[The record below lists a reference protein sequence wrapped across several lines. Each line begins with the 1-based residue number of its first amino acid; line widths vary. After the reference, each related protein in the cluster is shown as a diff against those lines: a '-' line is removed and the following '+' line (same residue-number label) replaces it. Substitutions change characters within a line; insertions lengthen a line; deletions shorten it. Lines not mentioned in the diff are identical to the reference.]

1 MDSNNTKSPKMTVT
15 ALRMVT
21 MSSPTVT
28 SVDSPPQIK
37 SSRISNF
44 SVASL
49 LADTRS
55 KTPPPSRL
63 IAHHINNNNNEIC
76 LTPKNLSMSQA
87 SSCSPNSQNND
98 SSNSIKHNDSELLDQ
113 RSHTPH
119 SSIASDDY
127 DDSIHDDDDDED
139 VDIEDMNSEN
149 STNGQKSAS
158 GLLPPQSLVGGPVPI
173 RPTPF
178 SALAAAAAAWG
189 GMNNGVG
196 GWPGRQMPPFGP
208 PGLFPGQGFP
218 NQMNGGENRLGV
230 ELFQSL
236 KSEKLFFESHLT
248 RFS

>member
-1 MDSNNTKSPKMTVT
+1 MDLSNEKSLKMTVT
-15 ALRMVT
+15 PIRLVT

-28 SVDSPPQIK
+28 SVDSPPQMKTIP
-37 SSRISNF
+37 SRISNF

-55 KTPPPSRL
+55 KTPPPSRI
-63 IAHHINNNNNEIC
+63 IANHIITNNNNNNNNDIC
-76 LTPKNLSMSQA
+76 VTPKNLSMSQA

-98 SSNSIKHNDSELLDQ
+98 STNSIRHTDSELLDQ

-119 SSIASDDY
+119 SSIASEEY
-127 DDSIHDDDDDED
+127 DDSIHDDDDED
-139 VDIEDMNSEN
+139 VDIEEMNSEN
-149 STNGQKSAS
+149 STNGPKSPS
-158 GLLPPQSLVGGPVPI
+158 GLLHPQSMLGGQVPI

-189 GMNNGVG
+189 GMNNG

-218 NQMNGGENRLGV
+218 GQMNGGE
-230 ELFQSL
+230 
-236 KSEKLFFESHLT
+236 K
-248 RFS
+248 

>member
-1 MDSNNTKSPKMTVT
+1 MDSSGETSPKMTVT
-15 ALRMVT
+15 PIRMVA

-28 SVDSPPQIK
+28 SVDSPPQTKTIT
-37 SSRISNF
+37 SRISNF

-55 KTPPPSRL
+55 KTPPPSRI
-63 IAHHINNNNNEIC
+63 IANHINRSIINNNNNEIC

-98 SSNSIKHNDSELLDQ
+98 SSNSIRHHEHELLDQ

-127 DDSIHDDDDDED
+127 DDSIQGDDDDED
-139 VDIEDMNSEN
+139 VDIEDVNSEN
-149 STNGQKSAS
+149 STNGQKSSS
-158 GLLPPQSLVGGPVPI
+158 GLLPSQSLVGGAVPI

-196 GWPGRQMPPFGP
+196 AWPGRQMPPFGP

-218 NQMNGGENRLGV
+218 GQMNGGKNR
-230 ELFQSL
+230 
-236 KSEKLFFESHLT
+236 K
-248 RFS
+248 

>member
-1 MDSNNTKSPKMTVT
+1 MDSSTEKAPEMTVT
-15 ALRMVT
+15 AMRLVA

-28 SVDSPPQIK
+28 SVDSPPQTKIA
-37 SSRISNF
+37 SRISNF

-55 KTPPPSRL
+55 KTPPASRI
-63 IAHHINNNNNEIC
+63 IANHIINNNNNDIC

-87 SSCSPNSQNND
+87 SSCSPSSQHND
-98 SSNSIKHNDSELLDQ
+98 STNSIKHNDSELLDQ

-119 SSIASDDY
+119 SSIASEDY
-127 DDSIHDDDDDED
+127 DDSIHDDEDDED

-149 STNGQKSAS
+149 STNDHKSPS
-158 GLLPPQSLVGGPVPI
+158 GLPPHSMIGGPGPI

-218 NQMNGGENRLGV
+218 NPMNGGM
-230 ELFQSL
+230 
-236 KSEKLFFESHLT
+236 
-248 RFS
+248 